1 MTLARQARPARAF
14 ALAILTA
21 LAALHSTV
29 TRAQPAASEG
39 ASTSAHDRA
48 LALFE
53 QSVAAYRAGRFADA
67 ATLLREAYGLE
78 PAPVLQYN
86 LARALDADGQL
97 VAARDAYRRYLAEEP
112 DADQRASCER
122 RIEVL
127 TTQIDASEAASAQ
140 AAPGGPTVEG
150 AAPEATSTSGP
161 PASSGPDLTAPMVV
175 VGLGAAIAIGGGV
188 LVGVGSERHGVAV
201 LEPVSLRAAEI
212 ESEALVLRDAGVAL
226 LAIGGAA
233 VAAGAIWATVASFE
247 AGETEVEARIGP
259 TGVSVRSRF

>member
-1 MTLARQARPARAF
+1 MC
-14 ALAILTA
+14 ALAVLTA
-21 LAALHSTV
+21 LAALRPPV
-29 TRAQPAASEG
+29 TQAQAVAPQV

-78 PAPVLQYN
+78 PAPVLLYN

-97 VAARDAYRRYLAEEP
+97 LEARDAYRRYLTEEP
-112 DADQRASCER
+112 DAEQRPSCER

-127 TTQIDASEAASAQ
+127 TTQIDASAASSAQ
-140 AAPGGPTVEG
+140 AAIDGPAPDG

-161 PASSGPDLTAPMVV
+161 PASSGPDLTAPMIV
-175 VGLGAAIAIGGGV
+175 VGLGAAVAIGGGV
-188 LVGVGSERHGVAV
+188 LVGVGSDRRGTATV
-201 LEPVSLRAAEI
+201 EPVSLRAAEL

-233 VAAGAIWATVASFE
+233 VAAGAIWATVASLDTGE
-247 AGETEVEARIGP
+247 AELEARLGP
-259 TGVSVRSRF
+259 TGASLRGRF